1 MQFIKLL
8 CDDCNR
14 GFHIFCLVPVLN
26 EIPKEAWFCDECKRH
41 SLEEKNDEDEEESL
55 RTKKYKEMKMSIV
68 ESETKKRREHLKNTE
83 IEDDQSDFEEE
94 GISSTIIH
102 GNTNTFASEKNHK
115 NAKMDEY
122 EEFYK
127 LQKKL
132 EREVLKELTELGGN
146 DEEELEGMR
155 IKRKK
160 EKVHRIKTSSSK
172 KNLENYDQES
182 PIEKTEEAEAEKTKN
197 KKEELSYVKQIADDK
212 FKENLFK
219 NQTLLSKITLYETNS
234 QESNVQDSTLKK
246 IIMINNMDLYLFK
259 QNFVLFEKISAKIF
273 WDHRNSKGSGDPFE
287 KKIEFSVIGS
297 QVQID
302 LVEQMFIFIA
312 QTVNQV
318 KKDIGI
324 VEADITVPA
333 LFMKKLIGNNHLNL

>member
-1 MQFIKLL
+1 
-8 CDDCNR
+8 
-14 GFHIFCLVPVLN
+14 
-26 EIPKEAWFCDECKRH
+26 
-41 SLEEKNDEDEEESL
+41 
-55 RTKKYKEMKMSIV
+55 
-68 ESETKKRREHLKNTE
+68 
-83 IEDDQSDFEEE
+83 
-94 GISSTIIH
+94 
-102 GNTNTFASEKNHK
+102 
-115 NAKMDEY
+115 MDEY

-160 EKVHRIKTSSSK
+160 EKVHRIKTSTSSK
-172 KNLENYDQES
+172 KLDTYDQES
-182 PIEKTEEAEAEKTKN
+182 PTTGKAEEEKTKN
-197 KKEELSYVKQIADDK
+197 KKEELSHIKKIADDK

-219 NQTLLSKITLYETNS
+219 NQTLLSKISLYEANNN
-234 QESNVQDSTLKK
+234 QESNTQDSTLKK
-246 IIMINNMDLYLFK
+246 IIMINNMELYLFK
-259 QNFVLFEKISAKIF
+259 QNFVLFEKIRAKIF

-324 VEADITVPA
+324 VEAEIAIPS
-333 LFMKKLIGNNHLNL
+333 LFLKKLIGNNHQNL